1 MKLNLDE
8 AKLLISITA
17 AFVTAKLQAEHL
29 AKLSPERSP
38 KQWEEH
44 FRQEALAIVTSV
56 PPELLD
62 SYIEQRFPR

>member
-1 MKLNLDE
+1 MKANE
-8 AKLLISITA
+8 GRIMIATVA
-17 AFVTAKLQAEHL
+17 VFVAAKLQAEHL

-56 PPELLD
+56 PPEQLN

>member
-1 MKLNLDE
+1 MKLNIDE
-8 AKLLISITA
+8 ARILLATTA
-17 AFVTAKLQAEHL
+17 VFVAAKLQAEHL